1 MPLKD
6 EEILESSGLS
16 PAESVGAG
24 GDLAGAGVKG
34 DEYEWPWRVYIDGGR
49 SDR

>member
-1 MPLKD
+1 MPGKD

-16 PAESVGAG
+16 PAESTGAG

-34 DEYEWPWRVYIDGGR
+34 EEYEWPRRVCIDGGR
-49 SDR
+49 SGR